1 MGNLWIYFFVEKWC
15 MGSFCLKNRDFGPK
29 DKRLRISR
37 DVINWLG
44 IHPPIQ
50 DLSQKTICCLFLKA
64 QRETKNGFWVFKQG
78 SRKPNFPLVCFSI
91 DETFR
96 LYHGQKATSVLSVF
110 YTLCCIRS
118 NRSRSH
124 GVSMSPRCDTVVSD
138 ENEKCWKTDNF

>member
-1 MGNLWIYFFVEKWC
+1 

-29 DKRLRISR
+29 DKRLRISG
-37 DVINWLG
+37 DVIKWLV
-44 IHPPIQ
+44 IHPSIQ

-78 SRKPNFPLVCFSI
+78 SRKTNFPLVCFSV
-91 DETFR
+91 DEIFR

-124 GVSMSPRCDTVVSD
+124 GVSMNPRCDTAVSD
-138 ENEKCWKTDNF
+138 ENEKCGKMLENNNF

>member
-1 MGNLWIYFFVEKWC
+1 

-64 QRETKNGFWVFKQG
+64 QRETKNEFWVFKQG
-78 SRKPNFPLVCFSI
+78 SRKTNFPLVCFSVNEI
-91 DETFR
+91 FR
-96 LYHGQKATSVLSVF
+96 LYHGQEATSVLFVF
-110 YTLCCIRS
+110 YTLCCIRP

-124 GVSMSPRCDTVVSD
+124 GVSMNPRCDTAVSD
-138 ENEKCWKTDNF
+138 ENEKCGKMLENNNF